1 MLDLDTFVIFTC
13 AVALLLI
20 SPGPNMAF
28 VISHGVSCGW
38 RGGLAA
44 ALGISL
50 ADATL
55 TLLTAAGITGLV
67 AAWPPSFDIIR
78 LAGALYLLWMAWKT
92 LRSSATAG
100 ATGVAPLPLRA
111 VLMRATLNS
120 LLNPKALLFF
130 IVFLPQFVVPERGP
144 IAEQLLLLG
153 ALLTLLAFLF
163 HAALGLVGGSMGR
176 RLKGRGRFASLQKWG
191 LASLFGALALR
202 LVVMQRPA

>member
-28 VISHGVSCGW
+28 VISHAVSHGW
-38 RGGLAA
+38 RGGVAA

-78 LAGALYLLWMAWKT
+78 FAGALYLAWMAWKT
-92 LRSSATAG
+92 LRSSAAADG
-100 ATGVAPLPLRA
+100 SA
-111 VLMRATLNS
+111 VEPVQLKTVLVRATLNS

-163 HAALGLVGGSMGR
+163 HAALGLAGGSVRR
-176 RLKGRGRFASLQKWG
+176 RLSGRSRFANLQKWG

-202 LVVMQRPA
+202 LVVMQRPN

>member
-28 VISHGVSCGW
+28 VISHAVSHGW
-38 RGGLAA
+38 RGGVAA

-78 LAGALYLLWMAWKT
+78 FAGALYLAWMAWKT
-92 LRSSATAG
+92 LRSSAAADG
-100 ATGVAPLPLRA
+100 SA
-111 VLMRATLNS
+111 VEPVQLKTVLVRATLNS

-163 HAALGLVGGSMGR
+163 HAALGLAGGSVRR
-176 RLKGRGRFASLQKWG
+176 RLSGRGRFANLQKWG

-202 LVVMQRPA
+202 LVVMQRPN

>member
-1 MLDLDTFVIFTC
+1 MPDLDTFVIFTC
-13 AVALLLI
+13 AVALLLV

-28 VISHGVSCGW
+28 VISHGVSHGW
-38 RGGLAA
+38 RGGVAA

-50 ADATL
+50 ADAIL

-78 LAGALYLLWMAWKT
+78 FAGALYLAWMAWKT
-92 LRSSATAG
+92 LRSDVAAG
-100 ATGVAPLPLRA
+100 GSRVECVPLKT
-111 VLMRATLNS
+111 VLVRATLNS

-130 IVFLPQFVVPERGP
+130 IVFLPQFVVPGHGT
-144 IAEQLLLLG
+144 ISAQLLLLG
-153 ALLTLLAFLF
+153 ALLTLLAFIF
-163 HAALGLVGGSMGR
+163 HVGLGLFGGAMSR
-176 RLKGRGRFASLQKWG
+176 RLGGRGRLAGLQKWG

>member
-1 MLDLDTFVIFTC
+1 MPDLDTFVLFTC
-13 AVALLLI
+13 AVALLLV

-28 VISHGVSCGW
+28 VISHGVSHGW
-38 RGGLAA
+38 RGGVAA

-50 ADATL
+50 ADAIL

-78 LAGALYLLWMAWKT
+78 FAGALYLAWMAWKI
-92 LRSSATAG
+92 LCSSAAAG
-100 ATGVAPLPLRA
+100 GSAVEWVALRT
-111 VLMRATLNS
+111 VLVRATLNS

-144 IAEQLLLLG
+144 ISAQLLLLG

-163 HAALGLVGGSMGR
+163 HVGLGLFGGSLGR
-176 RLKGRGRFASLQKWG
+176 RLGGRGRFANLQKWG